1 MSVQNCEICGEPGL
15 FSETIGEGNLRRIV
29 HPHKDATFVHPMCT
43 RTYESL
49 AGEYKGKGQ
58 TYLMGKQ
65 TDNSIRCIC
74 QTWTGRA
81 DWVEGHHPNCD
92 GSGNI
97 VTPPESAKYEQV
109 AGLMVEKA
117 VGAIPGITKPT
128 GIEDGNTKPTAVD
141 EPELQL
147 LILDMGDVCIVRVE
161 QGDGK
166 FPHKTL
172 GIGTAWA
179 LNNTYL
185 DKRPFTELRSAIDG
199 EKPVPRIERRDNRE
213 SPWVYQLFDISG
225 ADKNYLTPAEYTAL
239 SELAGKPLPIYEG
252 GKWEELIALQ
262 SKDEY
267 GDWIDKRDFTAWRYT
282 R

>member
-1 MSVQNCEICGEPGL
+1 MSEMNNMSKLPIPNWVRDRDRSLDENFCPEC
-15 FSETIGEGNLRRIV
+15 
-29 HPHKDATFVHPMCT
+29 PHTFYSHIAYPHAGGCHRCPCT

-49 AGEYKGKGQ
+49 VG
-58 TYLMGKQ
+58 
-65 TDNSIRCIC
+65 
-74 QTWTGRA
+74 
-81 DWVEGHHPNCD
+81 
-92 GSGNI
+92 
-97 VTPPESAKYEQV
+97 EQV

-252 GKWEELIALQ
+252 GKWDELIALQ